1 MMNRLN
7 KIALV
12 ATLSLFGAL
21 PAFGG
26 EISTNTAVMQAM
38 DKITGQVDL
47 IEVPVNQE
55 VGFGTFSILVR
66 ECKTRTPEETPENF
80 AFVDV
85 VDHTTNRGNINI
97 FKGWMISSSP
107 ALNPVAHPIYDVW
120 LIKCIDRKVDTK
132 KQMSTEQLAARDEIE
147 MNRQVT
153 PPNKT
158 LIEPLEQP
166 SSIDNNGEP
175 TDLIPADIEDQKT
188 DTDDEP
194 ILPPINNLTQQ
205 IDSNYEIPEEGE
217 PEALI
222 NISDEPKV
230 VAPAAQQADYETI
243 ENIPVSTPSVEPIN
257 APSVQNNEDAISKLE
272 KELSEKVNN

>member
-1 MMNRLN
+1 MNRLN

>member
-1 MMNRLN
+1 MNRLN
-7 KIALV
+7 KPAVTAI
-12 ATLSLFGAL
+12 LSLFATFS
-21 PAFGG
+21 AFAG

-55 VGFGTFSILVR
+55 IGFGTFSILVR

-85 VDHTTNRGNINI
+85 VDHTTHGNINI
-97 FKGWMISSSP
+97 FKGWMMSSSP

-120 LIKCIDRKVDTK
+120 LIKCVDRKTDIK
-132 KQMSTEQLAARDEIE
+132 KRMSAEQLAARDKIE
-147 MNRQVT
+147 MNRQVA
-153 PPNKT
+153 PLNKT
-158 LIEPLEQP
+158 LIEPLDQS

-175 TDLIPADIEDQKT
+175 TALIPDDIEQKGN
-188 DTDDEP
+188 TDDEP
-194 ILPPINNLTQQ
+194 LLPEINNITPQ

-222 NISDEPKV
+222 NIPDEPKV
-230 VAPAAQQADYETI
+230 IAPTAQQADYETI
-243 ENIPVSTPSVEPIN
+243 ENIPVSVDVAKPDIVIASPEPDTDD
-257 APSVQNNEDAISKLE
+257 VISKLE
-272 KELSEKVNN
+272 SELSAKVNN

>member
-1 MMNRLN
+1 MNRLN

-47 IEVPVNQE
+47 IEVPVNHE

>member
-1 MMNRLN
+1 MNRLN

-120 LIKCIDRKVDTK
+120 LIKCIDRKVDIK

>member
-1 MMNRLN
+1 MN
-7 KIALV
+7 KINKYLLTLACSALV
-12 ATLSLFGAL
+12 SS

-38 DKITGQVDL
+38 DKITGQVSL

-85 VDHTTNRGNINI
+85 VDNTISHGSINI
-97 FKGWMISSSP
+97 FKGWMLSSSP

-120 LIKCIDRKVDTK
+120 LIKCVDRKVDAK
-132 KQMSTEQLAARDEIE
+132 KQMNAEQLSARDEIE
-147 MNRQVT
+147 MNRQTAPSIKET
-153 PPNKT
+153 PHELPSA
-158 LIEPLEQP
+158 IE
-166 SSIDNNGEP
+166 NNGEP
-175 TDLIPADIEDQKT
+175 TSLIPSDIEQKISGTSSTT
-188 DTDDEP
+188 DNEP
-194 ILPPINNLTQQ
+194 ILPEINNINQH

-222 NISDEPKV
+222 DIPEEQP
-230 VAPAAQQADYETI
+230 APAAPAPQPADYEDISISTSASSVPA
-243 ENIPVSTPSVEPIN
+243 ENQQDT
-257 APSVQNNEDAISKLE
+257 ISKLE
-272 KELSEKVNN
+272 RELSEKVNN

>member
-1 MMNRLN
+1 MNRLN
-7 KIALV
+7 KLALT
-12 ATLSLFGAL
+12 ATLSLFTTFSAT
-21 PAFGG
+21 AG

-55 VGFGTFSILVR
+55 VGFGTFSIVVR

-85 VDHTTNRGNINI
+85 VDRTTDRGNINI

-120 LIKCIDRKVDTK
+120 LIKCVDRKTDIK
-132 KQMSTEQLAARDEIE
+132 KRMSAEQLAARDEIE
-147 MNRQVT
+147 MNRQIA
-153 PPNKT
+153 PQNKN
-158 LIEPLEQP
+158 LIEPIEQ
-166 SSIDNNGEP
+166 SSTIDNDGEP
-175 TDLIPADIEDQKT
+175 TALIPDNIEQT
-188 DTDDEP
+188 TGNEDEP
-194 ILPPINNLTQQ
+194 LLPAINNITPQ

-222 NISDEPKV
+222 NISDEPQNIS
-230 VAPAAQQADYETI
+230 PATSTPEYETI
-243 ENIPVSTPSVEPIN
+243 ENIPVVVDSPKPDAEQQVPDT
-257 APSVQNNEDAISKLE
+257 EDIISKLE
-272 KELSEKVNN
+272 SELSAKVNN